1 MANYT
6 PEFITSLK
14 SNEVFVFGSNLNGN
28 HAGGAAYQALEK
40 FGAEMGNAEG
50 MQGQSYAIPTLD
62 KNMERINLTDLE
74 HSIGRFYDYADEH
87 PDLIFYLTKIGC
99 GIAGYEVSDIATVVN
114 CRDIPANVII
124 PEEFTHV
131 PGFKGFDENMQCRGF
146 KYEEGKTYHEDGE
159 IQACYSGFHYCKYPL
174 DVFGYYPPAKSRFCS
189 VEGFGK
195 MSNDTD
201 DAKLAVSDLKIKAE
215 IGIAGIV
222 KAAIEYT
229 RKRCT
234 NRCNAE
240 ECKPATA
247 GYRGAATAGSYGA
260 ATAGSYGAAT
270 AGDSG
275 AATAGDSGAATA
287 GDRGAATAGYRGA
300 ATAGDSGAATAG
312 DRGAATAG
320 YRGAATA
327 GDSGAATAGS
337 YGAAT
342 AGYRGAATAGDSGA
356 ATAGDRGAATAGS
369 YGAATAGS
377 YGAATSRGKSCTGK
391 HGLSVARGNN
401 VKVRG
406 GMGAILVI
414 AEENEDNYE
423 IASWKAVVVD
433 GDKVKPDTWY
443 KLQDGELVEYNE

>member
-1 MANYT
+1 MERKYT
-6 PEFITSLK
+6 PENIQELK
-14 SNEVFVFGSNLNGN
+14 ANEVFVFGSNLNGN
-28 HAGGAAYQALEK
+28 HAGGAAYYALEK

-50 MQGQSYAIPTLD
+50 IQGQSYAIHTLD

-74 HSIGRFYDYADEH
+74 QSIGRFYDYADEH

-146 KYEEGKTYHEDGE
+146 KYEEGKSYHEDGE
-159 IQACYSGFHYCKYPL
+159 IQACQSGFHYCKYPL
-174 DVFGYYPPAKSRFCS
+174 DVFGYYSPAKSRFCS

-195 MSNDTD
+195 MSNDTGD
-201 DAKLAVSDLKIKAE
+201 TKLAVSDLKIKAE

-234 NRCNAE
+234 NKCNAE
-240 ECKPATA
+240 EGKPATA
-247 GYRGAATAGSYGA
+247 GYRGAATAGNYGA
-260 ATAGSYGAAT
+260 ATAGDRGAATAGDRGAAT

-287 GDRGAATAGYRGA
+287 GDSGA

-312 DRGAATAG
+312 D
-320 YRGAATA
+320 
-327 GDSGAATAGS
+327 SGAATAGN
-337 YGAAT
+337 Y
-342 AGYRGAATAGDSGA
+342 GA
-356 ATAGDRGAATAGS
+356 ATAGDRGAATAGN
-369 YGAATAGS
+369 

-414 AEENEDNYE
+414 AEENEENYE

-443 KLQDGELVEYNE
+443 RLEDGKLIECEQEE

>member
-1 MANYT
+1 MERKYT
-6 PEFITSLK
+6 PENIQELK
-14 SNEVFVFGSNLNGN
+14 ANEVFVFGSNLNGN
-28 HAGGAAYQALEK
+28 HAGGAAYYALEK

-50 MQGQSYAIPTLD
+50 IQGQSYAIPTLD

-74 HSIGRFYDYADEH
+74 QSIGRFYDYADEH

-146 KYEEGKTYHEDGE
+146 KYEEGKSYHEDGE
-159 IQACYSGFHYCKYPL
+159 IQACQSGFHYCKYPL
-174 DVFGYYPPAKSRFCS
+174 DVFGYYSPAKSRFCS

-195 MSNDTD
+195 MSNDTGD
-201 DAKLAVSDLKIKAE
+201 TKLAVSDLKIKAE

-234 NRCNAE
+234 NKCNAE
-240 ECKPATA
+240 EGKPATA
-247 GYRGAATAGSYGA
+247 GYS
-260 ATAGSYGAAT
+260 
-270 AGDSG
+270 
-275 AATAGDSGAATA
+275 
-287 GDRGAATAGYRGA
+287 GAATAGYRGA
-300 ATAGDSGAATAG
+300 ATAGN
-312 DRGAATAG
+312 
-320 YRGAATA
+320 
-327 GDSGAATAGS
+327 
-337 YGAAT
+337 
-342 AGYRGAATAGDSGA
+342 
-356 ATAGDRGAATAGS
+356 
-369 YGAATAGS
+369 

-414 AEENEDNYE
+414 AEENEENYE

-443 KLQDGELVEYNE
+443 RLEDGKLIECEQEE

>member
-247 GYRGAATAGSYGA
+247 GSYGA

-270 AGDSG
+270 AG
-275 AATAGDSGAATA
+275 
-287 GDRGAATAGYRGA
+287 YR
-300 ATAGDSGAATAG
+300 
-312 DRGAATAG
+312 
-320 YRGAATA
+320 
-327 GDSGAATAGS
+327 
-337 YGAAT
+337 
-342 AGYRGAATAGDSGA
+342 
-356 ATAGDRGAATAGS
+356 
-369 YGAATAGS
+369 GAATAGS

>member
-1 MANYT
+1 MERKYT
-6 PEFITSLK
+6 PENIQELK
-14 SNEVFVFGSNLNGN
+14 ANEVFVFGSNLNGN
-28 HAGGAAYQALEK
+28 HAGGAAYYALEK

-50 MQGQSYAIPTLD
+50 IQGQSYAIPTLD

-74 HSIGRFYDYADEH
+74 QSIGRFYDYADEH
-87 PDLIFYLTKIGC
+87 PDLIFYLTKIGF

-131 PGFKGFDENMQCRGF
+131 PGFKGFDKNMQCRGF
-146 KYEEGKTYHEDGE
+146 KYEEGKSYHEDGE
-159 IQACYSGFHYCKYPL
+159 IQACQSGFHYCKYPL
-174 DVFGYYPPAKSRFCS
+174 DVFGYYSPAKSRFCS

-195 MSNDTD
+195 MSNDTGD
-201 DAKLAVSDLKIKAE
+201 TKLAVSDLKIKAE

-234 NRCNAE
+234 NKCNAE
-240 ECKPATA
+240 EGKPATA
-247 GYRGAATAGSYGA
+247 GN
-260 ATAGSYGAAT
+260 
-270 AGDSG
+270 
-275 AATAGDSGAATA
+275 
-287 GDRGAATAGYRGA
+287 
-300 ATAGDSGAATAG
+300 
-312 DRGAATAG
+312 
-320 YRGAATA
+320 
-327 GDSGAATAGS
+327 
-337 YGAAT
+337 
-342 AGYRGAATAGDSGA
+342 
-356 ATAGDRGAATAGS
+356 
-369 YGAATAGS
+369 

-414 AEENEDNYE
+414 AEENEENYE

-443 KLQDGELVEYNE
+443 RLEDGKLIECEQEE

>member
-1 MANYT
+1 MERKYT
-6 PEFITSLK
+6 PENIQELK
-14 SNEVFVFGSNLNGN
+14 ANEVFVFGSNLNGN
-28 HAGGAAYQALEK
+28 HASGAAYYALEK

-50 MQGQSYAIPTLD
+50 IQGQSYAIPTLD

-74 HSIGRFYDYADEH
+74 QSIGRFYDYADEH
-87 PDLIFYLTKIGC
+87 PDLILYLTKIGF

-146 KYEEGKTYHEDGE
+146 KYEEGKSYHEDGE
-159 IQACYSGFHYCKYPL
+159 IQACQSGFHYCKYPL
-174 DVFGYYPPAKSRFCS
+174 DVFGYYSPAKSRFCS

-195 MSNDTD
+195 MSNDTGD
-201 DAKLAVSDLKIKAE
+201 TKLAVSDLKIKAE

-234 NRCNAE
+234 NKCNAE
-240 ECKPATA
+240 EGKPATAGNYGAATAGNYGAATAGDSGAATA
-247 GYRGAATAGSYGA
+247 GYRGAATAGYRGA
-260 ATAGSYGAAT
+260 ATAGDSGAATAGDSGAATAGNYGAAT

-287 GDRGAATAGYRGA
+287 GD
-300 ATAGDSGAATAG
+300 S
-312 DRGAATAG
+312 
-320 YRGAATA
+320 
-327 GDSGAATAGS
+327 
-337 YGAAT
+337 
-342 AGYRGAATAGDSGA
+342 
-356 ATAGDRGAATAGS
+356 
-369 YGAATAGS
+369 
-377 YGAATSRGKSCTGK
+377 GAATSRGKSCTGK

-414 AEENEDNYE
+414 AEENEENYE

-443 KLQDGELVEYNE
+443 RLEDGKLIECEQEE

>member
-247 GYRGAATAGSYGA
+247 G
-260 ATAGSYGAAT
+260 
-270 AGDSG
+270 
-275 AATAGDSGAATA
+275 
-287 GDRGAATAGYRGA
+287 
-300 ATAGDSGAATAG
+300 
-312 DRGAATAG
+312 
-320 YRGAATA
+320 
-327 GDSGAATAGS
+327 
-337 YGAAT
+337 
-342 AGYRGAATAGDSGA
+342 
-356 ATAGDRGAATAGS
+356 
-369 YGAATAGS
+369 S

>member
-1 MANYT
+1 MKNYT

-28 HAGGAAYQALEK
+28 HAGGAAYQALQK

-74 HSIGRFYDYADEH
+74 RSIGRFYDYADEH

-146 KYEEGKTYHEDGE
+146 KYEEGKAYHEVGE
-159 IQACYSGFHYCKYPL
+159 IQACRSGFHYCKYPL

-189 VEGFGK
+189 VDGFGK

-201 DAKLAVSDLKIKAE
+201 GTKLAVSDLKINAE

-240 ECKPATA
+240 EGKP
-247 GYRGAATAGSYGA
+247 
-260 ATAGSYGAAT
+260 
-270 AGDSG
+270 
-275 AATAGDSGAATA
+275 
-287 GDRGAATAGYRGA
+287 
-300 ATAGDSGAATAG
+300 
-312 DRGAATAG
+312 
-320 YRGAATA
+320 
-327 GDSGAATAGS
+327 
-337 YGAAT
+337 
-342 AGYRGAATAGDSGA
+342 
-356 ATAGDRGAATAGS
+356 
-369 YGAATAGS
+369 ATAGS

-414 AEENEDNYE
+414 AEENEDNYD

>member
-1 MANYT
+1 MERKYT
-6 PEFITSLK
+6 PENIQELK

-28 HAGGAAYQALEK
+28 HASGAAYYALEK

-50 MQGQSYAIPTLD
+50 IQGQSYAIPTLD

-74 HSIGRFYDYADEH
+74 QSIGRFYDYADEH
-87 PDLIFYLTKIGC
+87 PDLILYLTKIGF

-146 KYEEGKTYHEDGE
+146 KYEEGKSYHEDGE
-159 IQACYSGFHYCKYPL
+159 IQACQSGFHYCKYPL
-174 DVFGYYPPAKSRFCS
+174 DVFGYYSPAKSRFCS

-195 MSNDTD
+195 MSNDTGD
-201 DAKLAVSDLKIKAE
+201 TKLAVSDLKIKAE

-222 KAAIEYT
+222 KAAIEYK

-234 NRCNAE
+234 NKCNAE
-240 ECKPATA
+240 EGKPATA
-247 GYRGAATAGSYGA
+247 G
-260 ATAGSYGAAT
+260 
-270 AGDSG
+270 D
-275 AATAGDSGAATA
+275 
-287 GDRGAATAGYRGA
+287 RGA

-312 DRGAATAG
+312 N
-320 YRGAATA
+320 
-327 GDSGAATAGS
+327 
-337 YGAAT
+337 
-342 AGYRGAATAGDSGA
+342 
-356 ATAGDRGAATAGS
+356 
-369 YGAATAGS
+369 

-414 AEENEDNYE
+414 AEENEENYE

-443 KLQDGELVEYNE
+443 RLEDGKLIECEQEE

>member
-28 HAGGAAYQALEK
+28 HVGGAAYQALEK

-159 IQACYSGFHYCKYPL
+159 IQACHSGFHYCKYPL

-247 GYRGAATAGSYGA
+247 GYRGAATAGYG
-260 ATAGSYGAAT
+260 GAAT
-270 AGDSG
+270 AGDS
-275 AATAGDSGAATA
+275 
-287 GDRGAATAGYRGA
+287 
-300 ATAGDSGAATAG
+300 
-312 DRGAATAG
+312 
-320 YRGAATA
+320 
-327 GDSGAATAGS
+327 
-337 YGAAT
+337 
-342 AGYRGAATAGDSGA
+342 
-356 ATAGDRGAATAGS
+356 
-369 YGAATAGS
+369 GAATAGS

>member
-1 MANYT
+1 MERKYT
-6 PEFITSLK
+6 PENIQELK
-14 SNEVFVFGSNLNGN
+14 ANEVFVFGSNLNGN
-28 HAGGAAYQALEK
+28 HAGGAAYYALEK

-50 MQGQSYAIPTLD
+50 IQGQSYAIPTLD

-74 HSIGRFYDYADEH
+74 QSIGRFYDYADEH

-146 KYEEGKTYHEDGE
+146 KYEEGKSYHEDGE
-159 IQACYSGFHYCKYPL
+159 IQACQSGFHYCKYPL
-174 DVFGYYPPAKSRFCS
+174 DVFGYYSPAKSRFCS

-195 MSNDTD
+195 MSNDTGD
-201 DAKLAVSDLKIKAE
+201 TKLAVSDLKIKAE

-234 NRCNAE
+234 NKCNDE
-240 ECKPATA
+240 EGKPATA
-247 GYRGAATAGSYGA
+247 GNYGA
-260 ATAGSYGAAT
+260 ATAGNYGAATAGNYGAAT

-287 GDRGAATAGYRGA
+287 GYSGAATAGYRGA
-300 ATAGDSGAATAG
+300 ATAGD
-312 DRGAATAG
+312 R
-320 YRGAATA
+320 
-327 GDSGAATAGS
+327 
-337 YGAAT
+337 
-342 AGYRGAATAGDSGA
+342 
-356 ATAGDRGAATAGS
+356 
-369 YGAATAGS
+369 
-377 YGAATSRGKSCTGK
+377 GAATSRGKSCTGK

-414 AEENEDNYE
+414 AEENEENYE

-443 KLQDGELVEYNE
+443 RLEDGKLIECEQEE

>member
-1 MANYT
+1 MKNYT

-40 FGAEMGNAEG
+40 FGAEIGNAEG

-131 PGFKGFDENMQCRGF
+131 PGFKGFDENMQCRGYQ
-146 KYEEGKTYHEDGE
+146 YEEGKSYHEDGE
-159 IQACYSGFHYCKYPL
+159 IQACQSGFHYCKYPL
-174 DVFGYYPPAKSRFCS
+174 DVFGYYPPAKSRFFE
-189 VEGFGK
+189 VEGHGK
-195 MSNDTD
+195 MSNDTGD
-201 DAKLAVSDLKIKAE
+201 SKVSVSDLKINAE
-215 IGIAGIV
+215 IGISGIV

-240 ECKPATA
+240 EGKL
-247 GYRGAATAGSYGA
+247 
-260 ATAGSYGAAT
+260 AT
-270 AGDSG
+270 AGD
-275 AATAGDSGAATA
+275 
-287 GDRGAATAGYRGA
+287 
-300 ATAGDSGAATAG
+300 
-312 DRGAATAG
+312 
-320 YRGAATA
+320 
-327 GDSGAATAGS
+327 

-342 AGYRGAATAGDSGA
+342 AGYS
-356 ATAGDRGAATAGS
+356 
-369 YGAATAGS
+369 
-377 YGAATSRGKSCTGK
+377 GAATSRGKSCTGK

-414 AEENEDNYE
+414 AEENEENYE

-443 KLQDGELVEYNE
+443 SLQDGEFVEYNE

>member
-28 HAGGAAYQALEK
+28 HVGGAAYQALEK

-62 KNMERINLTDLE
+62 NNMERINLTDLE

-146 KYEEGKTYHEDGE
+146 KYEEGKSYHDDGE
-159 IQACYSGFHYCKYPL
+159 IQACHSGFHYCKYPL

-201 DAKLAVSDLKIKAE
+201 DTKLAVSDLKIKAK
-215 IGIAGIV
+215 IGISGIV

-240 ECKPATA
+240 ECKP
-247 GYRGAATAGSYGA
+247 
-260 ATAGSYGAAT
+260 
-270 AGDSG
+270 
-275 AATAGDSGAATA
+275 
-287 GDRGAATAGYRGA
+287 
-300 ATAGDSGAATAG
+300 
-312 DRGAATAG
+312 
-320 YRGAATA
+320 
-327 GDSGAATAGS
+327 
-337 YGAAT
+337 
-342 AGYRGAATAGDSGA
+342 
-356 ATAGDRGAATAGS
+356 
-369 YGAATAGS
+369 ATAGS